1 MARGLVTQIVD
12 QGDRRLRVVDMTAAG
27 RAIVASTLPFMVER
41 QERLVPGLSALE
53 LRILWKALSA
63 GR

>member
-41 QERLVPGLSALE
+41 QERLEQCLSALE
-53 LRILWKALSA
+53 LRIAA
-63 GR
+63 TAHGRS

>member
-12 QGDRRLRVVDMTAAG
+12 QGERRLRVVDMTAAG

-41 QERLVPGLSALE
+41 QERLVRCLSALE

>member
-12 QGDRRLRVVDMTAAG
+12 QGGRRLGVVDMTAAG

-41 QERLVPGLSALE
+41 RYA
-53 LRILWKALSA
+53 
-63 GR
+63 

>member
-1 MARGLVTQIVD
+1 VD

-27 RAIVASTLPFMVER
+27 RAIMASTLPFMVER
-41 QERLVPGLSALE
+41 QERLERCLSALE

>member
-12 QGDRRLRVVDMTAAG
+12 QGDRRLRVVDMTEAG
-27 RAIVASTLPFMVER
+27 RAIMASTLPFMVER
-41 QERLVPGLSALE
+41 QERLERRLSALE

>member
-1 MARGLVTQIVD
+1 
-12 QGDRRLRVVDMTAAG
+12 
-27 RAIVASTLPFMVER
+27 MVER
-41 QERLVPGLSALE
+41 QERLERRLSALE